1 MNTYLKF
8 LPFPQLFTFT
18 LYNIL
23 CKMSNPEEMVRQ
35 DFLFSWGKAVVI
47 FLEHL
52 KPAIKAVSSFPSFY
66 GKLYTGSESVVSKT
80 DCS

>member
-23 CKMSNPEEMVRQ
+23 CKMSNPEEMMRQ

-52 KPAIKAVSSFPSFY
+52 KPAI
-66 GKLYTGSESVVSKT
+66 
-80 DCS
+80 

>member
-35 DFLFSWGKAVVI
+35 DILFSWGKAVVI

-52 KPAIKAVSSFPSFY
+52 KPAI
-66 GKLYTGSESVVSKT
+66 
-80 DCS
+80 